1 VQLVE
6 EREIWQERILNE
18 QQALDMTLEEKR
30 SEFGIMEIALQ
41 KQRKEAKDREEE
53 IQVIRQKTE
62 LWK

>member
-1 VQLVE
+1 MQLVE

-30 SEFGIMEIALQ
+30 NEFGIMEIALQ

>member
-18 QQALDMTLEEKR
+18 QQVLDMTLEEKR
-30 SEFGIMEIALQ
+30 NEFGIMEIALQ